1 MFTRLGI
8 LLFIASILTGCGTTY
23 KEVKVRDYYCPAPN
37 IPAEPTLAIHELRDD
52 STDHQVG
59 IAYAKT
65 VDQLLIYNKEL
76 LHELKAYEKMGAKDH
91 IKGNTK
97 ADDRPNLEKKETKPV
112 GDINSTLSK
121 YDL

>member
-1 MFTRLGI
+1 MFTRI
-8 LLFIASILTGCGTTY
+8 LPICLLILVGCTNTEF

-91 IKGNTK
+91 IKDNIK
-97 ADDRPNLEKKETKPV
+97 PNPEKVTKPTS
-112 GDINSTLSK
+112 DINSTLSK